1 MLRRDFVKVTGMGL
15 LTLPVLGHNSLGPS
29 PPAGAGES
37 AIWIHGSPY
46 LGHSDFKRD
55 FRGLSP
61 AEIKQQ
67 ITHFRTDEPW
77 RRAILFGL

>member
-1 MLRRDFVKVTGMGL
+1 MLRRDFLKITGLGL
-15 LTLPVLGHNSLGPS
+15 LTLPVLGHNSLSPG
-29 PPAGAGES
+29 PPADSGGS

-55 FRGLSP
+55 FHGLSP
-61 AEIKQQ
+61 AEIRQE

-77 RRAILFGL
+77 RRAMLFEL

>member
-1 MLRRDFVKVTGMGL
+1 MQRRDFLKITGLGL
-15 LTLPVLGHNSLGPS
+15 LAFPVLEFGSLGPG
-29 PPAGAGES
+29 PPSFSRES

-61 AEIKQQ
+61 AEIKRQ
-67 ITHFRTDEPW
+67 IAHFRTDEPW
-77 RRAILFGL
+77 RRAMLFEL

>member
-1 MLRRDFVKVTGMGL
+1 MLRRDFLKIIGMGL
-15 LTLPVLGHNSLGPS
+15 LSLPVLGLDSLGPS
-29 PPAGAGES
+29 PPIASRES

-61 AEIKQQ
+61 DEIKQQ
-67 ITHFRTDEPW
+67 IIHFRTDEPW